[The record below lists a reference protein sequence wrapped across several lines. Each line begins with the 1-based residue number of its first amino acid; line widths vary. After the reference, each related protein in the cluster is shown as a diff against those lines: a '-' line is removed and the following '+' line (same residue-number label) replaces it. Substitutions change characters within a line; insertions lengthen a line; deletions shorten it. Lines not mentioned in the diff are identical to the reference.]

1 MTLNGQGPNNLV
13 RIEGKNLHIRLILLS
28 VMLLALMLFAFSK
41 LSTAGALYKWIDE
54 NGQIRYSDRL
64 PPSQAKKKHQQL
76 NSQGMV
82 MTTKE
87 AAKSD
92 DELAA
97 EVEAARKLEEENA
110 RQAKLKEAQDKK
122 DQVLLL
128 TFSSEEEIRIA
139 RDNRLDVLDSVI
151 QLINK
156 SINTTQQRLDE
167 LHGNADALYLSKGK
181 EVPGGL
187 AQKIE
192 HFTRKLENRNAQ
204 LASKLAEQEKINQQY
219 DKNVARFRELKAETN

>member
-1 MTLNGQGPNNLV
+1 MTLNGQGRNNVV
-13 RIEGKNLHIRLILLS
+13 RIEGKKLHFRLILLP
-28 VMLLALMLFAFSK
+28 VMLLALTLSAFSK
-41 LSTAGALYKWIDE
+41 LATAGALYKWIDE

-64 PPSQAKKKHQQL
+64 PPSQVKKKHQQL
-76 NSQGMV
+76 NSQGV
-82 MTTKE
+82 ILTTKE
-87 AAKSD
+87 AAKTD
-92 DELAA
+92 EELAA
-97 EVEAARKLEEENA
+97 EAEAARKLEEENA

-128 TFSSEEEIRIA
+128 TFSSEEELGIA

-156 SINTTQQRLDE
+156 SINATQQQLDE
-167 LHGNADALYLSKGK
+167 LQGNADALYLSKGK

-204 LASKLAEQEKINQQY
+204 LASKLAEQKKINQQY
-219 DKNVARFRELKAETN
+219 EKDVARFRELKAETN